1 MSNKQAIEIID
12 SMIFWFQKA
21 KILQTTWGWSNN
33 IPISKMIEQFKEAK
47 SRIQSLPDTDEW
59 ISVEES
65 VPDDSHWYVLCYV
78 KYLNSLWT
86 SHYMDVLSYN
96 NWKWSKDFEE
106 NNVTHWKPLPE
117 VPKK

>member
-1 MSNKQAIEIID
+1 MSNKQAIEIINEKKND
-12 SMIFWFQKA
+12 LKYAYEWEKNIRDEIKY
-21 KILQTTWGWSNN
+21 ILDEILN
-33 IPISKMIEQFKEAK
+33 E
-47 SRIQSLPDTDEW
+47 IQSLPDTDEW
-59 ISVEES
+59 ISADNP
-65 VPDDSHWYVLCYV
+65 PDDSHWYVLCYV